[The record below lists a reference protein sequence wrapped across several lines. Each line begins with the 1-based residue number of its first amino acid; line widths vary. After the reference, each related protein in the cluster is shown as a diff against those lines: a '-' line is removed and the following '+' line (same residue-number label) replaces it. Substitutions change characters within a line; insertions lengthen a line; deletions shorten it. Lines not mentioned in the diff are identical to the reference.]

1 MEPQIID
8 QELTDGSLTVHEI
21 FNDGNLSGA
30 IVILKGTNRC
40 IRHKEADA
48 TYLVIK
54 GEGLFNVNGEEI
66 YVEKGQLITIPKG
79 TFYFDKGNMTMLAVN
94 EPGFDAKTIE
104 FLES

>member
-1 MEPQIID
+1 MEPQIIH
-8 QELTDGSLTVHEI
+8 QELSDGSLTVHEI

-40 IRHKEADA
+40 IRHKKAEA
-48 TYLVIK
+48 TYLVLK

-79 TFYFDKGNMTMLAVN
+79 TFYFDEGNMTMLAVN
-94 EPGFDAKTIE
+94 EPGFDPSKIE
-104 FLES
+104 VFEG